1 VKAQQTSVPD
11 PCGTIHNR
19 LSKISSFQM
28 IIANCCSIN
37 NKIADL
43 EALLHLH
50 NVDLFIGTE
59 SHLDGTI
66 LDSEIFPK
74 NYQVNRKNRNR
85 HGGGVFILV
94 RTDIPSSL
102 LHQDVKLKLLWVHLH
117 ATNKQ
122 NIILGSFYCPQN
134 PSASVFEELQTS
146 LVNIKQQFPN
156 AFILLGG
163 DF

>member
-1 VKAQQTSVPD
+1 
-11 PCGTIHNR
+11 
-19 LSKISSFQM
+19 M
-28 IIANCCSIN
+28 IIANCCSVN
-37 NKIADL
+37 NKKADL
-43 EALLHLH
+43 EALLHLY

-74 NYQVNRKNRNR
+74 NYQVYRKDRNR
-85 HGGGVFILV
+85 HGDGVFILV

-102 LHQDVKLKLLWVHLH
+102 LHQDVELDLLWVRLH

-122 NIILGSFYCPQN
+122 DIILLSFYCPPI
-134 PSASVFEELQTS
+134 PSASVFEELQTL

-163 DF
+163 NFNCPGINWSDGIIPFRESLIG